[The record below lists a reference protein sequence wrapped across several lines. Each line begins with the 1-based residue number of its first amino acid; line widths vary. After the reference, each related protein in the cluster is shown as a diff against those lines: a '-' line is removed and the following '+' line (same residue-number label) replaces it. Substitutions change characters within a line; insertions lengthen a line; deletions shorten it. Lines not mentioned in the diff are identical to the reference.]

1 MPPLG
6 TGLVALTRYPIAGL
20 VHVAP
25 ALFSR
30 VDALP
35 HRSCRHPEPC
45 ASTSAPASCPSVEV
59 WPKFPSCIRL
69 VPDCHGDDSSARPG
83 EPRCSRHPRAKP
95 GIKPSERRPDAANIL
110 PAATTCQR
118 SLLPPHKRTGGIK
131 MPGGPPPSDPAP
143 WTLGAHSLTT
153 PTFVDAPKV

>member
-25 ALFSR
+25 ALFSP

-83 EPRCSRHPRAKP
+83 EPRCSRHPAKP